1 MYIDEQIDVLT
12 QVIVGQKE
20 ELAVVCRDV
29 IILKDY
35 MRRDN
40 IVVFGIPETTD
51 RLLKSLKSIL
61 RDPKAIGM
69 S

>member
-1 MYIDEQIDVLT
+1 VYIDEQIDVLT